1 MAYEASN
8 PPRLLSQDIGGT
20 AGSRIWIYIDGDA
33 AGTIDAAGYIADGD
47 ALGMKLNDNVIVVDT
62 ATPLTTWHRVE
73 SVTAGGAVNL
83 ALGTTIGSATSG
95 D

>member
-1 MAYEASN
+1 MTYAVSN
-8 PPRLLSQDIGGT
+8 PPKLISQAIGGT
-20 AGSRIWIYIDGDA
+20 AGANIWVYVSADA
-33 AGTIDAAGYIADGD
+33 AGSVDADGYFTNG
-47 ALGMKLNDNVIVVDT
+47 ALLGMKLNDNVIVVDT

-73 SVTAGGAVNL
+73 TVNAATVNV